1 MYTRPGGFY
10 IAVKDTQT
18 ERLVAFVRY
27 LKVNIP
33 LTEVEKEADKKWKRP
48 QQAKKN
54 WDFERWFQAE
64 LQRVIENDGRLQ
76 ESNGRP
82 QLWFVLAATLPEYRR
97 REAASMIL
105 EYGTKMADENGWCMY
120 ADSTPIGAGM
130 YPKHGFDKIG
140 EFVSDLGKWGGMEG
154 EMHTTVAFIRD
165 PQGKEAEWVRR

>member
-1 MYTRPGGFY
+1 MMEGCR
-10 IAVKDTQT
+10 
-18 ERLVAFVRY
+18 
-27 LKVNIP
+27 KVMGAPNSVSAIRCLNKALGPSWLNI
-33 LTEVEKEADKKWKRP
+33 
-48 QQAKKN
+48 Q
-54 WDFERWFQAE
+54 
-64 LQRVIENDGRLQ
+64 G
-76 ESNGRP
+76 
-82 QLWFVLAATLPEYRR
+82 FVLAATLPEYRR